1 MLTFLIIL
9 YFHTFQAS
17 FLIPPAFPAKNML
30 KSYKLKHPP
39 HPSKQTFKKILQ
51 KQTLKMQIHTML
63 KRAEASIRASIK
75 YKIYFENQ
83 LILVI

>member
-39 HPSKQTFKKILQ
+39 HPSKQTFKKIISPE
-51 KQTLKMQIHTML
+51 TNT
-63 KRAEASIRASIK
+63 
-75 YKIYFENQ
+75 
-83 LILVI
+83 